1 MLQTGGWICWSRSR
15 NSRRADVIGSH
26 ARRVTAQAR
35 SQNMRDWLARRRAE
49 RLPMRGRQNGP
60 GSNDAAY
67 LCENGHLSGKFL
79 AKLIPLMEDIQQ
91 TGCATFMRE

>member
-1 MLQTGGWICWSRSR
+1 
-15 NSRRADVIGSH
+15 VIGSR